1 MSGKAARGLGKS
13 RQSFHF
19 LERPKKAS
27 AAQLILT
34 FVFGSFLSVVCLLA
48 FQITTTKE
56 EERSRLL
63 DPQSDIKI
71 GCRLFCKVP
80 NNSSFFCD
88 EQICL

>member
-34 FVFGSFLSVVCLLA
+34 FVFVSKVAFYPSFVYLPFKSRRPKRKKEVVC
-48 FQITTTKE
+48 
-56 EERSRLL
+56 
-63 DPQSDIKI
+63 
-71 GCRLFCKVP
+71 
-80 NNSSFFCD
+80 
-88 EQICL
+88 